1 MIVDCRVK
9 GHHVCRFPVITRSIE
24 VEPPVLRQKLNNSA
38 SLATARYTEYRNK
51 GAIVLF
57 DHAEYRPG
65 RKIP

>member
-1 MIVDCRVK
+1 
-9 GHHVCRFPVITRSIE
+9 
-24 VEPPVLRQKLNNSA
+24 VLRQKLNNSA